1 MYFIIIQSVLN
12 NANIKQNLDDAK
24 KFFEKKNTYLKDNLN
39 KLQKS
44 IISRQDQNKCNFY
57 LLIN

>member
-24 KFFEKKNTYLKDNLN
+24 KFFEKKNSFLKDNLN

-44 IISRQDQNKCNFY
+44 IISRQDQNKCNIFDI
-57 LLIN
+57 LF